1 MEPTYSWHNT
11 QGLQVSKDMKI
22 AVLKKWLYLPKEN
35 ASCMTHKYLDLLGLQ
50 NSNIYRLEWDRYN
63 QKLIENAS
71 LSQKKKCSLNVET
84 IIGKLQGYFMT
95 KGIHCFHFP
104 GDTKADKRNIFFY

>member
-1 MEPTYSWHNT
+1 MRR
-11 QGLQVSKDMKI
+11 
-22 AVLKKWLYLPKEN
+22 EN
-35 ASCMTHKYLDLLGLQ
+35 SDDSSIDA
-50 NSNIYRLEWDRYN
+50 
-63 QKLIENAS
+63 LIENAS